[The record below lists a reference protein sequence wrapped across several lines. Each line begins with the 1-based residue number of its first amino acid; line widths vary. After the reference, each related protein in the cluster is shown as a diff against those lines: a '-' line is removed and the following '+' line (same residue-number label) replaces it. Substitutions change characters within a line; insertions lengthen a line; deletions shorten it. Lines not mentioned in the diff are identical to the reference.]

1 MASQRKRRQLTITC
15 RIAAEPIS
23 PGEWE
28 AAERLLAEL
37 IARAYAA
44 DHPELFGPCLSEVLE
59 NEKSG
64 PSPAARADAVAP
76 AARGGGPEAME
87 LEQDGGR
94 SAMHRGRAD

>member
-1 MASQRKRRQLTITC
+1 MATTRRKGRFTVIA
-15 RIAAEPIS
+15 RIAAEPL
-23 PGEWE
+23 PAAEWD

-44 DHPELFGPCLSEVLE
+44 DHPELFGPRLSEVVE

-87 LEQDGGR
+87 MECHVPSNNNSG
-94 SAMHRGRAD
+94 